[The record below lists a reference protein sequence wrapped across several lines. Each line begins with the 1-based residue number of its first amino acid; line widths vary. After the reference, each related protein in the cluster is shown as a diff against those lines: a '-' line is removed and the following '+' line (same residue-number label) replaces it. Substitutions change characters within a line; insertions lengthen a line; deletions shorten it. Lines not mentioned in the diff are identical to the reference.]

1 MQFLV
6 LLATVVLSLGAALA
20 SAAALLH
27 LLFLLIAK
35 LR

>member
-1 MQFLV
+1 MQILV
-6 LLATVVLSLGAALA
+6 LVATVVLAMGAALA

-27 LLFLLIAK
+27 LLFLLITK